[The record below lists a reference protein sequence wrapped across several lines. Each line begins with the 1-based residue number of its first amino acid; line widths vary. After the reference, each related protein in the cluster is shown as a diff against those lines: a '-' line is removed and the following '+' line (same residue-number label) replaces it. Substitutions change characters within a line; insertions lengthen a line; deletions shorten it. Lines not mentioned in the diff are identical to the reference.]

1 MRWLGGIDDSVDMSL
16 SQLWELVMDRKAWV
30 LQFMGSQSIRH
41 DLVTEQQNGPHA

>member
-30 LQFMGSQSIRH
+30 LQFMGWQK
-41 DLVTEQQNGPHA
+41 VKN